1 MRLGPSAPT
10 QETWGYER
18 NQTRNVLYTRKS
30 YLNFD
35 LELEVR
41 LSRRDNW

>member
-1 MRLGPSAPT
+1 MSGLLFCLARDPAKRG
-10 QETWGYER
+10 
-18 NQTRNVLYTRKS
+18 NVLYTRKS